1 VLSSS
6 DYTTVI
12 LKHLV
17 LLKAMSGTVFPNT
30 LIISAVRNPADR
42 TAKFQ
47 LLKKRANPDFL
58 DRPVVA

>member
-1 VLSSS
+1 
-6 DYTTVI
+6 
-12 LKHLV
+12 
-17 LLKAMSGTVFPNT
+17 MSGTVFPNT